1 MTDSKQSD
9 KQSSSTPRTDAE
21 IMYPGSGIAMVRPE
35 FARQLERELAEA
47 KAAVNVAMHNHA
59 EAENRAP
66 RPPLAVQEET
76 AWLIESVKGRWGTG
90 YAAPLSP
97 RAANVTTTREQVQ
110 DTLDKANDIDIA
122 LERGTTVSDDQLS
135 IQRNLLQDLCLL
147 ALAPPHRHLKR
158 ELAEAQRY
166 DKRVCDALG
175 MKTVDPEEALNVIDG
190 LRERLQYAEGL
201 LEREGIS
208 LDGTRKADAE
218 LDRILSMTDEEV
230 RQSLIA
236 EGINP
241 ELAAENT
248 KYGLMK
254 VLERVQLGC
263 ENERLRERLR
273 AAERDAARYRWLREA
288 NSIMPGKPRVQ
299 PIEWYCGT
307 AVDNAIDAA
316 MKEGK

>member
-1 MTDSKQSD
+1 MASDSQSD

-90 YAAPLSP
+90 YFWRGVGEFETWGTIEKAVRFARKEDAEQVIESLLLNHKHKYGHGLDVKYEACKHVWLGGAAPLSP

-190 LRERLQYAEGL
+190 LRERL
-201 LEREGIS
+201 
-208 LDGTRKADAE
+208 
-218 LDRILSMTDEEV
+218 
-230 RQSLIA
+230 
-236 EGINP
+236 
-241 ELAAENT
+241 
-248 KYGLMK
+248 
-254 VLERVQLGC
+254 
-263 ENERLRERLR
+263 R
-273 AAERDAARYRWLREA
+273 AAERNAAHPCTCHPDD
-288 NSIMPGKPRVQ
+288 NPPRPCPQ
-299 PIEWYCGT
+299 KFALSECRK
-307 AVDNAIDAA
+307 AA
-316 MKEGK
+316 ESASPS

>member
-1 MTDSKQSD
+1 MASDSQSD

-66 RPPLAVQEET
+66 RPP
-76 AWLIESVKGRWGTG
+76 
-90 YAAPLSP
+90 
-97 RAANVTTTREQVQ
+97 NVTTTREQVQ

-135 IQRNLLQDLCLL
+135 IQRNLIQDLCLL

-190 LRERLQYAEGL
+190 LRERL
-201 LEREGIS
+201 
-208 LDGTRKADAE
+208 
-218 LDRILSMTDEEV
+218 
-230 RQSLIA
+230 
-236 EGINP
+236 
-241 ELAAENT
+241 
-248 KYGLMK
+248 
-254 VLERVQLGC
+254 
-263 ENERLRERLR
+263 R